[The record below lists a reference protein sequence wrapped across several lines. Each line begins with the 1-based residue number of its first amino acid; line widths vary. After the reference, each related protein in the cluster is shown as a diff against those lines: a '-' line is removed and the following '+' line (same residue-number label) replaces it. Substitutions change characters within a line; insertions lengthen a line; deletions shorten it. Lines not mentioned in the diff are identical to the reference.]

1 MQSTKTEYV
10 MSKQPNPLM
19 DLKEIP
25 QQRIYIVPNLPL
37 ESESLRSSLGQAG
50 SNGVP
55 KKMPRGASFLL
66 QAEWAWSP
74 MNNRI
79 SNYHLSLD
87 SSQKCWVLWVSYF
100 NDTDLLWKW
109 ETSEDVLLCP
119 RKSLNREEAALFLLR
134 EYWRSE
140 SEDYEVDQFHWLN
153 LEGLLSVAQAKEIA
167 REVWRENE

>member
-1 MQSTKTEYV
+1 

-19 DLKEIP
+19 DLKELP
-25 QQRIYIVPNLPL
+25 QQRVYIVPDLPL
-37 ESESLRSSLGQAG
+37 EPESLQSNFGQAG

-87 SSQKCWVLWVSYF
+87 SSQKRWVFWVSYF
-100 NDTDLLWKW
+100 NDSDIPWKW
-109 ETSEDVLLCP
+109 ETAEDVLFCP
-119 RKSLNREEAALFLLR
+119 RENLTREEAALFLLK
-134 EYWRSE
+134 EYWLSE
-140 SEDYEVDQFHWLN
+140 SEDCGLDQFHWLN
-153 LEGLLSVAQAKEIA
+153 MEGLLAVAQAKELA
-167 REVWRENE
+167 REVWCETKQD